1 MTLEAR
7 GEAEAPA
14 RIHGKKMK
22 AQKLPLILFLIY
34 AVWMM
39 LGMIAGIFS
48 LSSNASREGLP
59 IPNLLTG
66 QTTPLEV
73 CQFRGTCRTVFVT
86 KDIAETGKTEN
97 IIFYSWLTVTA
108 LLMIP
113 MTILGYRLNQGSVS

>member
-39 LGMIAGIFS
+39 LGMIAGI
-48 LSSNASREGLP
+48 SRSRRTQAERVYPSP
-59 IPNLLTG
+59 I
-66 QTTPLEV
+66 
-73 CQFRGTCRTVFVT
+73 
-86 KDIAETGKTEN
+86 
-97 IIFYSWLTVTA
+97 Y
-108 LLMIP
+108 
-113 MTILGYRLNQGSVS
+113 